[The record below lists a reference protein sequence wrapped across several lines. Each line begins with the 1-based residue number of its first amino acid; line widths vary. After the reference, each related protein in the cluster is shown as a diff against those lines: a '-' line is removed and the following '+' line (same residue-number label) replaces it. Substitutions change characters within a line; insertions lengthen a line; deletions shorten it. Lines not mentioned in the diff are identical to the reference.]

1 MNSPLPLEGLRVLD
15 FGQYIAG
22 PMTAMYLA
30 DYGADVIRVDPPGGP
45 RHQTAANATWNRGK
59 RSIVLDLKSADDLR
73 IALQLVDQA
82 DVLVENFRPGVMQRL
97 GLGPRQMLGRN
108 PRLVYCSIPGFAA
121 VDPRAGMRGWE
132 GVVSSATACYALYEP
147 QAGDRP
153 IYTAIPYPS
162 IYGAFLASTSI
173 VMALLARERDGL
185 GQHVEVPLFN
195 AMFNAYSNRALKVW
209 NLPKF
214 RQVPK
219 GHYVLCGDGRWLMY
233 AAGDKNIG
241 KFLESISKS
250 ELHKAG
256 LTPEELTHR
265 LVDVFL
271 TRPAAEWENDI
282 LDLGI
287 ECMTCHPGSEWIHH
301 PQAKATAI
309 IEDFEDPVL
318 GRFRGPG
325 LHVRLSDSPGRVRF
339 PRREPDAD
347 RAQILSELAA
357 STATAVASPPVR
369 PLKDEPDRPGP
380 LAGVRVLDL
389 SLFIAGPTCGRVL
402 AEFGADVIKIDSP
415 HRDQVNWHCDVNRGK
430 RTLLLD
436 LKKPEG
442 VDIFWRLVEGADV
455 ILQNQRK
462 GVMEKMG
469 IGYEQ
474 VRARKPSIVY
484 CSINAFGQTGP
495 AASRPGVEVMAQA
508 MTGMQSRY
516 GGEKPAVNP
525 FNACDFGTGVTS
537 AFAIALALF
546 HRRRTGVGQHIDNAL
561 LFTATM
567 LQSPFLQEYRGKR
580 WDEVSGQQALGTG
593 PLNRCYEAADG
604 WLFIRATR
612 QELQASAAFA
622 ELAGL
627 LQADL
632 VPALERQFREKTVRE
647 WVSLLNQAG
656 LSAHAV
662 VQEVI
667 ELMGDPI
674 VLAHGL
680 SVTRFHQDFGPVT
693 TTGPAA
699 ILSATPMRVGRPS
712 PRPGSDAAGVL
723 QEIGMA
729 GELERLIRDRV
740 IVVDGVRAHSG

>member
-1 MNSPLPLEGLRVLD
+1 MQTNSPLPLEGVRVLD

-73 IALQLVDQA
+73 TALQLVNQA

-97 GLGPRQMLGRN
+97 GLGPREMLSRN
-108 PRLVYCSIPGFAA
+108 ARLVYCSIPGFAA
-121 VDPRAGMRGWE
+121 VDPRAGLRAWD
-132 GVVSSATACYALYEP
+132 GVLSAATACYALYKP
-147 QAGDRP
+147 QRGDRP

-173 VMALLARERDGL
+173 AMAMLARERDGL

-209 NLPKF
+209 NGPKF

-219 GHYVLCGDGRWLMY
+219 GHYVLCADGRWLMY
-233 AAGDKNIG
+233 APGDKNIG
-241 KFLESISKS
+241 KFLESISRG

-256 LTPEELTHR
+256 LTPEELTQR
-265 LVDVFL
+265 LADVFL
-271 TRPAAEWENDI
+271 TRTAAEWENCL

-318 GRFRGPG
+318 GHFRGPG
-325 LHVRLSDSPGRVRF
+325 LHVRLSESPGRVRF
-339 PRREPDAD
+339 PRHELDVD

-357 STATAVASPPVR
+357 STSNAVASQQAR
-369 PLKDEPDRPGP
+369 PQADKPGP

-436 LKKPEG
+436 LKQPEG
-442 VDIFWRLVEGADV
+442 IAIFWRLVEGADV

-474 VRARKPSIVY
+474 VRLRKPSIVY

-495 AASRPGVEVMAQA
+495 AAKRPGVEVMAQA
-508 MTGMQSRY
+508 LTGMQSRY

-546 HRRRTGVGQHIDNAL
+546 HRRRTGLGQHIDNAL

-567 LQSPFLQEYRGKR
+567 LQSPFLQDYRGKR

-604 WLFIRATR
+604 WLFISAAR
-612 QELQASAAFA
+612 QELQACPAFAPLAALPEA
-622 ELAGL
+622 ELA
-627 LQADL
+627 
-632 VPALERQFREKTVRE
+632 PALERQFREKPVLE
-647 WVSLLNQAG
+647 WVSLLNKAG
-656 LSAHAV
+656 VAAHAV

-667 ELMGDPI
+667 NLMSDPI

-699 ILSATPMRVGRPS
+699 VLSRTPMNVGRPS
-712 PRPGSDAAGVL
+712 PRPGSDALSVL

-729 GELERLIRDRV
+729 GELERLIRERV
-740 IVVDGVRAHSG
+740 IVVEGVRAHSG

>member
-1 MNSPLPLEGLRVLD
+1 MSQMNSPLPLEGVRVLD

-45 RHQTAANATWNRGK
+45 RHRTAANATWNRGK
-59 RSIVLDLKSADDLR
+59 RSIVLDLKSGDDARTALR
-73 IALQLVDQA
+73 LVDQA

-97 GLGPRQMLGRN
+97 GLGPREMLDRN

-121 VDPRAGMRGWE
+121 ADPRASLRAWE
-132 GVVSSATACYALYEP
+132 GVVSAATACYAVYEP
-147 QAGDRP
+147 RGADRP

-173 VMALLARERDGL
+173 AMALLARERDGL
-185 GQHVEVPLFN
+185 GQHVEAPLFN

-209 NLPKF
+209 NGPKF

-219 GHYVLCGDGRWLMY
+219 GHYVMCGDGRWLMY
-233 AAGDKNIG
+233 AAGDKNMAR
-241 KFLESISKS
+241 FLESISRG
-250 ELHKAG
+250 ELHG
-256 LTPEELTHR
+256 LKPEELTR
-265 LVDVFL
+265 RIADVFL
-271 TRPAAEWENDI
+271 TRAAAEWETQI

-287 ECMTCHPGSEWIHH
+287 ECMTCHPSSEWIHH
-301 PQAKATAI
+301 PQARATAI
-309 IEDFEDPVL
+309 IEDFDDPVL

-325 LHVRLSDSPGRVRF
+325 LHVRLSGAPGRVRF

-347 RAQILSELAA
+347 RAQILSELGQASAAAA
-357 STATAVASPPVR
+357 SQPAR
-369 PLKDEPDRPGP
+369 PIANRPGA

-415 HRDQVNWHCDVNRGK
+415 HREQVNWHCDVNRGK

-436 LKKPEG
+436 LKQPRG

-474 VRARKPSIVY
+474 VRARKPAIVY

-508 MTGMQSRY
+508 LTGMQNRY
-516 GGEKPAVNP
+516 GGDKPAVNP

-546 HRRRTGVGQHIDNAL
+546 HRRRTGMGQHIDNAL

-567 LQSPFLQEYRGKR
+567 LQSPFLQDYRGKQ
-580 WDEVSGQQALGTG
+580 WDEAGGQQALGTG
-593 PLNRCYEAADG
+593 PLDRCYEAADG
-604 WLFIRATR
+604 WLFISASRR
-612 QELQASAAFA
+612 QLQACPGFAPLAALPDD
-622 ELAGL
+622 ELA
-627 LQADL
+627 
-632 VPALERQFREKTVRE
+632 PALERQFRDKPVRE
-647 WVSLLNQAG
+647 WVSLLNGAG
-656 LSAHAV
+656 VSAHAV
-662 VQEVI
+662 VKEVI
-667 ELMGDPI
+667 DLMSDPI

-699 ILSATPMRVGRPS
+699 VLSGTPMSVGRPS
-712 PRPGSDAAGVL
+712 PRPGSDAAAVL
-723 QEIGMA
+723 AEIGMA
-729 GELERLIRDRV
+729 DELERLIRDRV
-740 IVVDGVRAHSG
+740 IVVEGVRAHTG